1 MERLRSIPAYD
12 HDGASDTGVRVKNRE
27 SRRNGDAAGGT
38 VAAVAVIG
46 LIAAAVAMLGYMV
59 TSTG

>member
-1 MERLRSIPAYD
+1 M
-12 HDGASDTGVRVKNRE
+12 KNRE